1 MLSPAV
7 KLDRCVGNCYTRT
20 GLSSKVR
27 VTNKTENSNINVLN
41 LITGK
46 NE

>member
-1 MLSPAV
+1 MLSLAV
-7 KLDRCVGNCYTRT
+7 KLDSCYTRT